1 MVDYRGLKVGTL
13 TELRKRLNKAG
24 AEVHVVKNS
33 IFRIAAKEA
42 GVGDL
47 NGTLAGQLAV
57 VTGQR
62 DISAAAKVVKT
73 FGAEFD
79 RLKVKFGYL
88 NNQRLETAGHHDA
101 GGSAVARSAA
111 RQDCSALFNAP
122 ATKLVRLLNTPAS
135 QLARVL
141 QAKAEKGAK
150 PKRGTRPATARAC
163 RERFQFPLVSRCG
176 TGSNNKQQRKSSV
189 CRL

>member
-1 MVDYRGLKVGTL
+1 MRPEKQYLTKEYQARLNASPFFIVVDYKGLKVGHL

-24 AEVHVVKNS
+24 AEIHVVKNS
-33 IFRIAAKEA
+33 IFRVAAKEA

-62 DISAAAKVVKT
+62 DVSVAAKIVKT

-79 RLKVKFGYL
+79 KLKIQFGYL
-88 NNQRLETAGHHDA
+88 NNQRLEQAELMVLADLPSMEVLRGKLL
-101 GGSAVARSAA
+101 GVLS
-111 RQDCSALFNAP
+111 AP
-122 ATKLVRLLNTPAS
+122 ATKLVVLLNTPAS

-141 QAKAEKGAK
+141 QAKAEKA
-150 PKRGTRPATARAC
+150 A
-163 RERFQFPLVSRCG
+163 Q
-176 TGSNNKQQRKSSV
+176 
-189 CRL
+189 